1 MGERAMSARGEEER
15 DEELEALEREL
26 SAVMYSRGNKNDRR
40 IPMYGQ
46 ARNNVRRGYVYVR
59 AQTRERTRTERREDG
74 GILGD
79 GGRREGQARKREYNS
94 DYDEH
99 TRTRAAQ

>member
-1 MGERAMSARGEEER
+1 MGERGMSGRGEEER

-46 ARNNVRRGYVYVR
+46 AKDEKI
-59 AQTRERTRTERREDG
+59 A
-74 GILGD
+74 
-79 GGRREGQARKREYNS
+79 EY
-94 DYDEH
+94 
-99 TRTRAAQ
+99 

>member
-1 MGERAMSARGEEER
+1 MGERGMSGRGEEER

-46 ARNNVRRGYVYVR
+46 AKDEKM
-59 AQTRERTRTERREDG
+59 A
-74 GILGD
+74 
-79 GGRREGQARKREYNS
+79 EY
-94 DYDEH
+94 
-99 TRTRAAQ
+99 